1 MAFDLQE
8 ALKRSPVEF
17 RFKTP
22 DKPIAVALVEGQT
35 LFDKTASKRD
45 GLARLPDF
53 QIDNYD
59 AIPILCEALN
69 KQERDWQALRNRSV
83 AGPACGEAA
92 SFRSYF
98 LSSAEYLLRKNDDAM
113 AALARIKEGEGIDD
127 LVVDLDDIGALAST
141 PEYAAKLA
149 LDSKLPQDIPGH
161 AKALA
166 EKMIKAKDNSESL
179 EAIAMRNQL
188 FWLLDEVVE
197 EVRAG
202 ANFLLRDEPR
212 LLAEISSRYEARR
225 KRLARAKAKKAQ
237 SEPTPS

>member
-8 ALKRSPVEF
+8 ALKRSPAEF
-17 RFKTP
+17 RFKAP
-22 DKPIAVALVEGQT
+22 DKPIVVALVEART
-35 LFDKTASKRD
+35 LFDKTASRRD
-45 GLARLPDF
+45 ALAQLPDF
-53 QIDNYD
+53 QLDNYD
-59 AIPILCEALN
+59 AIPILCEALYE
-69 KQERDWQALRNRSV
+69 QEHKWQAMRNRSV
-83 AGPACGEAA
+83 AGPARAEAE

-98 LSSAEYLLRKNDDAM
+98 LSAAEYLLRKDKDAV
-113 AALARIKEGEGIDD
+113 AALGRIKEGDGVDD
-127 LVVDLDDIGALAST
+127 LVIDLHDIGALASK

-166 EKMIKAKDNSESL
+166 DKMIKAKDNSESL

-202 ANFLLRDEPR
+202 ARFLLRDEPR
-212 LLAEISSRYEARR
+212 LLVEISSRYEARR
-225 KRLARAKAKKAQ
+225 KRLSRAKAKDAQ
-237 SEPTPS
+237 SEPTQS